1 MSTFD
6 VEVISDPIGLLPNKG
21 FKYDSPVY
29 RTSPDYGTQ
38 IIKPA
43 LLFADKVRL
52 VSSRTSVHHFSGVR
66 AAYVARNPW
75 AQFTLFLRMSAS
87 RHQAELE
94 RLRFSEDDLA
104 PSAEAGAILKT
115 LSSCQTQEALDDA
128 FMRIAKPMWDKYEN
142 QVASLVEAHLLVWQ
156 ERHDALIAPEIRQAI
171 DRGVVSLQGW
181 ANRVDPE
188 VQTFVPSDD
197 FLKESLDGMLERL
210 RDPSR
215 VALLDPTIS
224 KLSPRQ
230 RRTSQGP
237 PPTFFANT
245 LLSRM
250 VGLQDLPIIEIL
262 DLREDLKTH
271 LPHFRSEMIRLSEEV
286 ASIESSDEVAD
297 LVERRWHRDILPSL
311 EEIRREVAAAR
322 YPRRLLDA
330 VTSDPAA
337 MAAGAGALTLAAG
350 GLAYNLSALLP
361 AVAGAA
367 LPLLKARADR
377 NQRLDQAKNNRLFF
391 LYAVQE
397 RFSAR

>member
-1 MSTFD
+1 M
-6 VEVISDPIGLLPNKG
+6 N
-21 FKYDSPVY
+21 
-29 RTSPDYGTQ
+29 
-38 IIKPA
+38 
-43 LLFADKVRL
+43 
-52 VSSRTSVHHFSGVR
+52 
-66 AAYVARNPW
+66 
-75 AQFTLFLRMSAS
+75 
-87 RHQAELE
+87 
-94 RLRFSEDDLA
+94 
-104 PSAEAGAILKT
+104 
-115 LSSCQTQEALDDA
+115 
-128 FMRIAKPMWDKYEN
+128 
-142 QVASLVEAHLLVWQ
+142 
-156 ERHDALIAPEIRQAI
+156 
-171 DRGVVSLQGW
+171 
-181 ANRVDPE
+181 
-188 VQTFVPSDD
+188 

-350 GLAYNLSALLP
+350 G
-361 AVAGAA
+361 
-367 LPLLKARADR
+367 
-377 NQRLDQAKNNRLFF
+377 
-391 LYAVQE
+391 
-397 RFSAR
+397 